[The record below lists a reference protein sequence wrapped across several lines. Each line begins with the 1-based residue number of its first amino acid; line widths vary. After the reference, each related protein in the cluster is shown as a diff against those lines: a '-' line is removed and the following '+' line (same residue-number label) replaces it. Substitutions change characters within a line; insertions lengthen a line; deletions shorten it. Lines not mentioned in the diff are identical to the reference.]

1 MELKLEGNYS
11 LLSTCVYNTIKDAI
25 IAEKLEPGKKVSET
39 GLAKELGVSRTP
51 VREALRILYTEGF
64 VKLTPNSSFV
74 VSMFTQ
80 KDAIEILH
88 VRSILE
94 SEASRMAAMNID
106 EEGKRKLKKAI
117 SLMDKVYELE
127 GEEKAAEFSNADI
140 EFHKVIFEIAG
151 NSKML
156 MVSDSLHDR
165 QIRLYISTHSANTE
179 LMDVG
184 SRQHRHIMDAI
195 VIGDEI
201 GAEKYAKEHI
211 SYIKKM
217 ISSF

>member
-94 SEASRMAAMNID
+94 SEASRM

-179 LMDVG
+179 LMDVC

>member
-25 IAEKLEPGKKVSET
+25 ITEKLKPGIKISET

-74 VSMFTQ
+74 VNSFTQ
-80 KDAIEILH
+80 KDAEEILQ
-88 VRSILE
+88 VRKILE
-94 SEASRMAAMNID
+94 GEASRMAAANID
-106 EEGKRKLKKAI
+106 ERGKIRLKKAI
-117 SLMDKVYELE
+117 DLMDKVYSLE
-127 GEEKAAEFSNADI
+127 GEEKASEFSNADI
-140 EFHKVIFEIAG
+140 EFHRVIFEIAG
-151 NSKML
+151 NAKMQS
-156 MVSDSLHDR
+156 VSASLSDR
-165 QIRLYISTHSANTE
+165 QIRLYTSTHSANTE
-179 LMDVG
+179 LMDVC

-211 SYIKKM
+211 DYIQKM